1 MYHIL
6 LFIHCAACLGMI
18 LFVLLQTG
26 RGAGLSM
33 FGGGGDSLINTPSG
47 SSFMKKFTG
56 AMAATFA
63 FTSLFLTLLSDRTG
77 MSSVTSKAPP
87 MPAPVAAEAP
97 AAAPSTPSS
106 PAASDAYKSIA
117 PAEKKA
123 AKPASD
129 SSKTNRPEAP
139 KTSK

>member
-1 MYHIL
+1 MYHFL
-6 LFIHCAACLGMI
+6 LTVHIIACFGMI

-56 AMAATFA
+56 GLAATFA

-77 MSSVTSKAPP
+77 MSSVTSKVRP
-87 MPAPVAAEAP
+87 MPAPIPAQAP
-97 AAAPSTPSS
+97 AAATPSS
-106 PAASDAYKSIA
+106 SAASDAYKSISS
-117 PAEKKA
+117 A
-123 AKPASD
+123 AKPAA
-129 SSKTNRPEAP
+129 SKLAAP

>member
-1 MYHIL
+1 MYHVL
-6 LFIHCAACLGMI
+6 LTIHIIACFGMI

-56 AMAATFA
+56 ALAATFA

-87 MPAPVAAEAP
+87 MPAPIPAEAP
-97 AAAPSTPSS
+97 AAPTSL
-106 PAASDAYKSIA
+106 AASDAYKSIA
-117 PAEKKA
+117 PA

-129 SSKTNRPEAP
+129 SPKANRSDAP

>member
-1 MYHIL
+1 MYTILMTIHI
-6 LFIHCAACLGMI
+6 IACIGMI

-47 SSFMKKFTG
+47 SSFMKKLTAG
-56 AMAATFA
+56 LAATFA

-87 MPAPVAAEAP
+87 LPAPVAAEAP
-97 AAAPSTPSS
+97 A
-106 PAASDAYKSIA
+106 PAAEATPMPLPE
-117 PAEKKA
+117 PA
-123 AKPASD
+123 
-129 SSKTNRPEAP
+129 
-139 KTSK
+139 KTSKPAAPANPVKK

>member
-1 MYHIL
+1 MYHFL
-6 LFIHCAACLGMI
+6 LTVHIIACFGMI

-47 SSFMKKFTG
+47 SSFMKKFTAG
-56 AMAATFA
+56 LAATFA

-77 MSSVTSKAPP
+77 MSSVTSKVPP
-87 MPAPVAAEAP
+87 MPEPIPAETP
-97 AAAPSTPSS
+97 AAAPTSS
-106 PAASDAYKSIA
+106 AAQDAYKSIA
-117 PAEKKA
+117 PPEKKA
-123 AKPASD
+123 
-129 SSKTNRPEAP
+129 AP

>member
-1 MYHIL
+1 MYHFL
-6 LFIHCAACLGMI
+6 LTVHIVACLGMI

-56 AMAATFA
+56 GLAATFA

-77 MSSVTSKAPP
+77 MSCVTSKAPP
-87 MPAPVAAEAP
+87 MSVPIAAPAPAP
-97 AAAPSTPSS
+97 AAQSAVPTSA
-106 PAASDAYKSIA
+106 AASEAYKSIEA
-117 PAEKKA
+117 ADKPVGKSAKPQKA
-123 AKPASD
+123 A
-129 SSKTNRPEAP
+129 SKT
-139 KTSK
+139 SQ